1 MSQPEKTESKGSR
14 TPRLRKVEGWE
25 ETQHMKRFPGVLA
38 LFMVAAIGG
47 AQSRS
52 ADVPGLTALKFL
64 EGKWVG
70 EGSSEVGHGGGYA
83 SFEEDLQGKALV
95 RRNHAEY
102 PATQDRPVYKHDD
115 LMIIYLDPDSKGLRA
130 FYTDSEGHVIHYTVS
145 VAADGNTVT
154 FLGEKAPDAPQY
166 RLTYTRLGEDKM
178 TILLEMSQPN
188 EAGRFQKIVEGR
200 MQKTVATH

>member
-1 MSQPEKTESKGSR
+1 M
-14 TPRLRKVEGWE
+14 W
-25 ETQHMKRFPGVLA
+25 RFLKMLL
-38 LFMVAAIGG
+38 LFVAALVAG
-47 AQSRS
+47 APSRS
-52 ADVPGLTALKFL
+52 ADAPGLAGLKFL

-83 SFEEDLQGKALV
+83 SFEEDLQGKTLI

-115 LMIIYLDPDSKGLRA
+115 LMIIYIDPGSKGLRA
-130 FYTDSEGHVIHYTVS
+130 FYTDSEGHVIQYTVS
-145 VAADGNTVT
+145 VAADGNTVI

-178 TILLEMSQPN
+178 TILLEMAQPN
-188 EAGRFQKIVEGR
+188 EAGHFQKIIEGR
-200 MQKTVATH
+200 MQKAAATK